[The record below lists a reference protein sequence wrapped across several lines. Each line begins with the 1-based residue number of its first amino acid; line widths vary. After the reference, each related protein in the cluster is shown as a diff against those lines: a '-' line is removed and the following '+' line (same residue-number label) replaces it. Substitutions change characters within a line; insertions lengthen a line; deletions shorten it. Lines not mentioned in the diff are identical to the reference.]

1 MQNLPAMATEENPL
15 RKQTTIWALIN
26 AFIMGY
32 AISDFVHDGSLGIVY
47 VIAMASIVAQ
57 QIYRMKK

>member
-1 MQNLPAMATEENPL
+1 MATDENPI
-15 RKQTTIWALIN
+15 RKQTTIWSLIN

-32 AISDFVHDGSLGIVY
+32 AICDYVHTQQFSVFYIV
-47 VIAMASIVAQ
+47 AMASIVAQ